1 MWFRSHDFSPAFLKL
16 TRRNKVSFIWRG
28 PARRLGMFRLIHFPL
43 FSLAVPAHNV
53 LLNACLAQHE
63 RGRAERRKK
72 NKGRP
77 FLFRNSRIE
86 GNTFTALLPS
96 PPHLPDFAGRDPIFT
111 YWPVGYCG
119 ATKKKS
125 PSHTDIQLK
134 RQGKVDVFYVAQ
146 EQCKNFLLKN
156 LLQKHF
162 IPQTKNN
169 YRYTYTQ
176 KNPILHNPSPPS
188 GMQIR
193 ENNVKNEREGD
204 KRRFNCNKS
213 VGRRRLIRH
222 WPLGQRIFFHLG
234 WERVEFHLFPN
245 ISC

>member
-1 MWFRSHDFSPAFLKL
+1 MLSTIKKEKSRLWFRSHDFSLAFLKL

-86 GNTFTALLPS
+86 GNTFTALPPS

-119 ATKKKS
+119 ATKKVTVAYR
-125 PSHTDIQLK
+125 HTIEK
-134 RQGKVDVFYVAQ
+134 ARQGWCVLCCAGTVPCACDKELSAKKSLAKAFHTTNKKQLQIYIYTKKSNPAQ
-146 EQCKNFLLKN
+146 
-156 LLQKHF
+156 
-162 IPQTKNN
+162 P
-169 YRYTYTQ
+169 
-176 KNPILHNPSPPS
+176 
-188 GMQIR
+188 
-193 ENNVKNEREGD
+193 
-204 KRRFNCNKS
+204 
-213 VGRRRLIRH
+213 
-222 WPLGQRIFFHLG
+222 
-234 WERVEFHLFPN
+234 
-245 ISC
+245 